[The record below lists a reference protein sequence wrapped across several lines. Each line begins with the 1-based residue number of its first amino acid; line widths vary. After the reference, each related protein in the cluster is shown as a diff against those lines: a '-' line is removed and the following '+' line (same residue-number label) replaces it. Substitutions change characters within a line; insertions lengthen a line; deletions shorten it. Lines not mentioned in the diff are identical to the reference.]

1 MLGILNVR
9 VPLDYY
15 RILGLPIQATSDQ
28 LEQAHRDRTLQLPRR
43 EYSDFAV
50 ESRKQLIDEAYTVLS
65 DPNQRQKYDTRFLS
79 DGSITEGSTD
89 GVNPTIDVED
99 AQIVG
104 ALLILLELGEYE
116 LVIKLGRPYLS
127 SGDSSLNRLGKPE
140 EVLSDIALTLSLAC
154 LELGREQ
161 WQQNQYEEA
170 AETLETGRELL
181 VREDLFPALRA
192 EIQTDLYKLRPY
204 RILELVARPLD
215 DKTARQQGITLLK
228 AMLQARGGIDG
239 ADDDLSGLNV
249 EDFLRFAQQLRSYLT
264 TAEQQDLFEAE
275 ARRPSAVGT
284 YLAVYA
290 LLARGFAYHQ
300 PVLIR
305 RAKQLLLQLS
315 GRQDIHL
322 EQAVCAVLLGQ
333 TEEAS
338 RALEMSHEREP
349 LQFIQ
354 QHSQGA
360 PDLLPG
366 LCLYSERWLQQEV
379 FPFFR
384 DLDQISASLKDYFSD
399 EQVQTYLET
408 MPPSEMP
415 TSGLPQTAGAAAWA
429 SAAAGIG
436 VAGAAVMAGGESV
449 SAAATAE
456 PPEWLKGDTYG
467 MAGQVAQLS
476 PEGRLEPANPEAPA
490 PGQQNGTANGILVP
504 SGESRRPRRRRG
516 GPKWGRLVLVALLGL
531 LCLGAIGFVA
541 AQLFGWLGGL
551 FSPGPRLQGEPLS
564 VDVSQPAIALPDA
577 SSAIPA
583 ASDAEA
589 IATTTIQAWFNA
601 KAAALGSTHNTS
613 PLENILV
620 EPALSRW
627 QEESRR
633 AENNGVAGEYT
644 HELEITSVSPDD
656 VSANEIVAE
665 ANVREK
671 ADFYIYGTL
680 DSSASYDDQL
690 SMAYTLVRQGD
701 RWLIQSF
708 NQVD

>member
-1 MLGILNVR
+1 MR

-43 EYSDFAV
+43 EYSEFAV
-50 ESRKQLIDEAYTVLS
+50 ESRKQLIDEAYAVLS
-65 DPNQRQKYDTRFLS
+65 DPSQRQKYDTRFLS
-79 DGSITEGSTD
+79 DGPATSRTSD
-89 GVNPTIDVED
+89 SVNPTIDVED
-99 AQIVG
+99 AQVLG
-104 ALLILLELGEYE
+104 ALLVLLELGEYE
-116 LVIKLGRPYLS
+116 LVIKLGRPYLN
-127 SGDSSLNRLGKPE
+127 SGNSNLSNLGKPDV
-140 EVLSDIALTLSLAC
+140 VLSDIGLTLALAC

-161 WQQNQYEEA
+161 WQQNQYEDA
-170 AETLETGRELL
+170 AATLETGRELL
-181 VREDLFPALRA
+181 VREDLLPALRA
-192 EIQTDLYKLRPY
+192 ELQTDLYKLRPY
-204 RILELVARPLD
+204 RILELVARPLE
-215 DKTARQQGITLLK
+215 DKPARQQGITLLK
-228 AMLQARGGIDG
+228 SMLQARGGIDG

-338 RALEMSHEREP
+338 RALELSQEREP

-408 MPPSEMP
+408 MPPSEL
-415 TSGLPQTAGAAAWA
+415 SNAAPAAPWA
-429 SAAAGIG
+429 SGV
-436 VAGAAVMAGGESV
+436 VAGAAGAVAAGAVLGQAVRTSGGETP
-449 SAAATAE
+449 AAET
-456 PPEWLKGDTYG
+456 PDWLKDEAYG

-476 PEGRLEPANPEAPA
+476 PEGRLGAPEPGAEPPAHQNGAASGVLVPA
-490 PGQQNGTANGILVP
+490 PDN
-504 SGESRRPRRRRG
+504 RRPRRRRG
-516 GPKWGRLVLVALLGL
+516 GPKWGRLILVALLGL
-531 LCLGAIGFVA
+531 LCLGAVGFVA
-541 AQLFGWLGGL
+541 MQLFGWLGGL
-551 FSPGPRLQGEPLS
+551 LAPGPRLQGEPLS
-564 VDVSQPAIALPDA
+564 VDVSQSAIELPDTT
-577 SSAIPA
+577 AIDA
-583 ASDAEA
+583 ASDAESV
-589 IATTTIQAWFNA
+589 ATTTIQAWFDA
-601 KAAALGSTHNTS
+601 KAAALGKTHNTT
-613 PLENILV
+613 PLGNILV

-644 HELEITSVSPDD
+644 HELEVTSVSPDD
-656 VSANEIVAE
+656 LTANEITVK

-690 SMAYTLVRQGD
+690 SMEYTLVRQGD
-701 RWLIQSF
+701 RWLIASF
-708 NQVD
+708 DQVN

>member
-1 MLGILNVR
+1 MR

-15 RILGLPIQATSDQ
+15 RILGLPIQATADQ

-43 EYSDFAV
+43 EYSESAV
-50 ESRKQLIDEAYTVLS
+50 ESRKQLIDEAHAVLS
-65 DPNQRQKYDTRFLS
+65 DPAQRQKYDTRFLS
-79 DGSITEGSTD
+79 DAPGDADAVS
-89 GVNPTIDVED
+89 PTIEVSD
-99 AQIVG
+99 AQLVG
-104 ALLILLELGEYE
+104 ALLVLLELGEYE
-116 LVIKLGRPYLS
+116 LAIKLGRPYLS
-127 SGDSSLNRLGKPE
+127 SGDGSLNSGRFGKPDV
-140 EVLSDIALTLSLAC
+140 VLSDIALTLALAC

-161 WQQNQYEEA
+161 WQQNQYEDA

-181 VREDLFPALRA
+181 MREDLFAAIRA

-204 RILELVARPLD
+204 RILELVARPLE
-215 DKTARQQGITLLK
+215 DKTPRQQGITLLK

-239 ADDDLSGLNV
+239 AEDDLSGLNV
-249 EDFLRFAQQLRSYLT
+249 EDFLRFSQQLRSYLT
-264 TAEQQDLFEAE
+264 TAEQQDIFEAE

-305 RAKQLLLQLS
+305 RAKQLLMQLS

-338 RALEMSHEREP
+338 RALELSHEREP

-366 LCLYSERWLQQEV
+366 LCLYAERWLQQEV

-384 DLDQISASLKDYFSD
+384 DLDQVSASLKDYFAD

-408 MPPSEMP
+408 MPPSEVP
-415 TSGLPQTAGAAAWA
+415 TSPWASVGVGAAAGVGM
-429 SAAAGIG
+429 AGA
-436 VAGAAVMAGGESV
+436 VAGTAVGIARGEWSNGEPA
-449 SAAATAE
+449 SE
-456 PPEWLKGDTYG
+456 PPEWLKDEQFG

-476 PEGRLEPANPEAPA
+476 PEGRLGEAVSPSQA
-490 PGQQNGTANGILVP
+490 GPSVRQNGAEGVLVAP
-504 SGESRRPRRRRG
+504 EDVRRPRRTRRG
-516 GPKWGRLVLVALLGL
+516 GPKWGRLVLVFLLGL
-531 LCLGAIGFVA
+531 LCLGAVGFVA
-541 AQLFGWLGGL
+541 IQLFGWLGGL
-551 FSPGPRLQGEPLS
+551 FSPGSRLEGEPLS
-564 VDVSQPAIALPDA
+564 VDVSQPAISLPEA
-577 SSAIPA
+577 GAVPA

-589 IATTTIQAWFNA
+589 VAQATLQAWFDA
-601 KAAALGSTHNTS
+601 KAAALGENHDRT
-613 PLENILV
+613 PLNNVLV
-620 EPALSRW
+620 EPALTRW
-627 QEESRR
+627 QEEARR
-633 AENNGVAGEYT
+633 AQNNGVVGEYT
-644 HELEITSVSPDD
+644 HELEVTSVSPDD
-656 VSANEIVAE
+656 LTANELTVE

-690 SMAYTLVRQGD
+690 SMEYQLVRQGD
-701 RWLIQSF
+701 RWLVKSF
-708 NQVD
+708 SQAN

>member
-1 MLGILNVR
+1 MR

-43 EYSDFAV
+43 EYSEFAV
-50 ESRKQLIDEAYTVLS
+50 ESRKQLIDEAYAVLS
-65 DPNQRQKYDTRFLS
+65 DPNQRQTYDTRFLN
-79 DGSITEGSTD
+79 DGAVAASASD
-89 GVNPTIDVED
+89 GVNPTIEVDD
-99 AQIVG
+99 AQVVG
-104 ALLILLELGEYE
+104 ALLVLLELGEYE
-116 LVIKLGRPYLS
+116 LVIRLGRPYLS
-127 SGDSSLNRLGKPE
+127 SGNTSLDTLGKAE
-140 EVLSDIALTLSLAC
+140 AVLSDIALTLSLAC

-161 WQQNQYEEA
+161 WQQSQYEEA
-170 AETLETGRELL
+170 AETLEAGRELL
-181 VREDLFPALRA
+181 VKEDLLPALRA
-192 EIQTDLYKLRPY
+192 EIQSDLYKLRPY
-204 RILELVARPLD
+204 RVLELVARSLE
-215 DKTARQQGITLLK
+215 DKPARQQGITLLK

-239 ADDDLSGLNV
+239 AEEDLSGLNV
-249 EDFLRFAQQLRSYLT
+249 EDFLRFVQQLRNYLT

-322 EQAVCAVLLGQ
+322 EQSVCAVLLGQ

-338 RALEMSHEREP
+338 RALDLSHEREP

-366 LCLYSERWLQQEV
+366 LCLYAERWLQQEV

-408 MPPSEMP
+408 MPPSDMA
-415 TSGLPQTAGAAAWA
+415 TSGTAVGAVSADGAVAWA
-429 SAAAGIG
+429 SAG
-436 VAGAAVMAGGESV
+436 VAATGAALGQSAGLSGFD
-449 SAAATAE
+449 APADA
-456 PPEWLKGDTYG
+456 PDWLKDDTYG

-476 PEGRLEPANPEAPA
+476 PEGRLAAPPAETSTAVPA
-490 PGQQNGTANGILVP
+490 QQNGAGTGVLVP
-504 SGESRRPRRRRG
+504 SGEGRRPRRRRS

-531 LCLGAIGFVA
+531 LCLGAVGFVA

-551 FSPGPRLQGEPLS
+551 FAPGPRLQGEPLA
-564 VDVSQPAIALPDA
+564 VDVGQPAIELPD

-583 ASDAEA
+583 ASDAESV
-589 IATTTIQAWFNA
+589 ATTTLQAWFDA
-601 KAAALGSTHNTS
+601 KAAALGQTHNTA
-613 PLENILV
+613 PLEDILV

-627 QEESRR
+627 RDESRR

-644 HELEITSVSPDD
+644 HELEVTAVSPDD
-656 VSANEIVAE
+656 LTANEMIVT

-690 SMAYTLVRQGD
+690 TMEYTLIRQGD
-701 RWLIQSF
+701 RWLLQAF
-708 NQVD
+708 HQAN

>member
-1 MLGILNVR
+1 
-9 VPLDYY
+9 
-15 RILGLPIQATSDQ
+15 
-28 LEQAHRDRTLQLPRR
+28 
-43 EYSDFAV
+43 
-50 ESRKQLIDEAYTVLS
+50 
-65 DPNQRQKYDTRFLS
+65 DTRFLN
-79 DGSITEGSTD
+79 GSTLTPD
-89 GVNPTIDVED
+89 APAGVNPVIEIDDSEV
-99 AQIVG
+99 VG

-116 LVIKLGRPYLS
+116 LAIKLGRPYLS
-127 SGDSSLNRLGKPE
+127 SGGSNLGRFSQPD
-140 EVLSDIALTLSLAC
+140 VIVSDIGLTLALAC

-161 WQQNQYEEA
+161 WQQNQYEDA

-181 VREDLFPALRA
+181 VREDLFPVLRA

-204 RILELVARPLD
+204 RILELLARPLE
-215 DKTARQQGITLLK
+215 DKPARQQGITLLK

-239 ADDDLSGLNV
+239 AEDDLSGLNV
-249 EDFLRFAQQLRSYLT
+249 EDFLRFTQQLRSYLT
-264 TAEQQDLFEAE
+264 TAEQQDVFESE

-305 RAKQLLLQLS
+305 RAKQMLLQLS

-338 RALEMSHEREP
+338 RALELSHEREP
-349 LQFIQ
+349 LQFIH
-354 QHSQGA
+354 QHSQGS

-366 LCLYSERWLQQEV
+366 LCLYAERWLQQEV

-399 EQVQTYLET
+399 GQVQTYLES
-408 MPPSEMP
+408 MPPSEMSQGLSEGG
-415 TSGLPQTAGAAAWA
+415 TSAGFSSRSAAAWAGAAAGI
-429 SAAAGIG
+429 AG
-436 VAGAAVMAGGESV
+436 VAAGAAAIGQSDSLPGP
-449 SAAATAE
+449 TA
-456 PPEWLKGDTYG
+456 PGADADVPDWLKGDTYG

-476 PEGRLEPANPEAPA
+476 PEGRLSEPEGPPLAH
-490 PGQQNGTANGILVP
+490 QNGSD
-504 SGESRRPRRRRG
+504 SGVLAPVDESRRPRRRRG

-531 LCLGAIGFVA
+531 LCIGAIGFVA
-541 AQLFGWLGGL
+541 TQLLGWLGGL
-551 FSPGPRLQGEPLS
+551 FSPGSRLQGDPLS
-564 VDVSQPAIALPDA
+564 VDVSQPAIELPDT
-577 SSAIPA
+577 SRAIPA

-589 IATTTIQAWFNA
+589 VAEATLQSWFDA
-601 KAAALGSTHNTS
+601 KSAALGKTHNTA
-613 PLENILV
+613 PLGNILV

-627 QEESRR
+627 QDESRR

-644 HELEITSVSPDD
+644 HNLEITAVTPDD
-656 VSANEIVAE
+656 LTANEITVE

-690 SMAYTLVRQGD
+690 SMVYTLVRQGD
-701 RWLIQSF
+701 RWLIKSSKQADGSF
-708 NQVD
+708 